1 MWFLQK
7 IFRLLSPLLTFL
19 EWCEKITRCWTCRT
33 RSTHSVVQ
41 SRTTQTFPTL
51 RCWHLRS
58 VWSIACTVEYTMKVE
73 WGNSQVWQW
82 LDDKSRVEE
91 QWLHAI
97 SVKYESMVPCSAWM
111 ALQVCITLLTHKWK
125 QYTHHLSI
133 HVVSTTCAVS
143 TLHACCLYL
152 FHCKICDYT
161 ACFSFL
167 LILTCLPHTNTPS
180 DPHTNKWRNQI
191 SLLNKALAVTQS
203 PMSELLSYTY
213 IFTIHWN
220 C

>member
-111 ALQVCITLLTHKWK
+111 ALQVCITLLTHKWHPPLK
-125 QYTHHLSI
+125 YTCGKHHMCSVHFACMLSL
-133 HVVSTTCAVS
+133 SLS
-143 TLHACCLYL
+143 LQNLWLYSL
-152 FHCKICDYT
+152 FQLFADPH
-161 ACFSFL
+161 L
-167 LILTCLPHTNTPS
+167 LTIQNTPS